1 MSIPFTSDEVAAFEA
16 QLDSSGF
23 EPCVGCGAPW
33 RQEWDGSW
41 ARDHATNEFAGSTCR
56 FVAWLDEEYR
66 ATLTE
71 LDEALVDEQ
80 YEEWVASLPSEND

>member
-1 MSIPFTSDEVAAFEA
+1 
-16 QLDSSGF
+16 
-23 EPCVGCGAPW
+23 
-33 RQEWDGSW
+33 
-41 ARDHATNEFAGSTCR
+41 
-56 FVAWLDEEYR
+56 VAWLDEEYR